1 MCFFARKCHE
11 SVQYIKQDVIDNNGI
26 KNIKMTVIL
35 IGVLRGGGQGGLAPP
50 PPLKLVKV

>member
-1 MCFFARKCHE
+1 MKPVLPQVCTRYEIRNPVYH
-11 SVQYIKQDVIDNNGI
+11 
-26 KNIKMTVIL
+26 L